1 MVREKIVPAGGGLV
15 FIFWLANKCIRGTML
30 SDSRP
35 PTPIS
40 RIGTMA
46 ELGPGM
52 EVFGDYY
59 LLGRV
64 GLGGMAEIF
73 RARRFQEP
81 VEGSELGPF
90 GRASRRRIYDAPI
103 VVLKRL
109 LVEQAKNPFF
119 LDNFIMETDI
129 TRLFDHPNV
138 VKTLQSGDV
147 EGVFYLV
154 MEYVSGVN
162 LNTLLG
168 KLASQRERMDLQLAL
183 FIVYSA
189 ASALDYTH
197 NFRMPSGRRS
207 CFVHRDLSPHN
218 IFLGFSGRAKLGDF
232 GVIHMDALEGSA
244 EGAVVTGKLGY
255 LSPEQVSAQELDE
268 RSDLFSLGIILYECI
283 TGRRLFY
290 ARRGERETEVM
301 KRIREANIPS
311 MREIVPSLPKAL
323 EELVFYCLKPQ
334 PNERIPSAEILMT
347 ELRQFIESEPL
358 TAADSL
364 ANLLIDL
371 FPQQH
376 AEFLRDLE
384 HGLIRS

>member
-1 MVREKIVPAGGGLV
+1 M
-15 FIFWLANKCIRGTML
+15 T
-30 SDSRP
+30 
-35 PTPIS
+35 
-40 RIGTMA
+40 

-129 TRLFDHPNV
+129 ARLFDHPNV

-162 LNTLLG
+162 LNVLLG
-168 KLASQRERMDLQLAL
+168 KLASQRQRMDLQTAL
-183 FIVYSA
+183 FIVHSA
-189 ASALDYTH
+189 AAALDYTH

-207 CFVHRDLSPHN
+207 HFVHRDLSPHN
-218 IFLGFSGRAKLGDF
+218 IFLGFGGKAKLGDF

-268 RSDLFSLGIILYECI
+268 RSDLFSLGIILYECL

-290 ARRGERETEVM
+290 ARRGEKETEVM
-301 KRIREANIPS
+301 KRIREAS
-311 MREIVPSLPKAL
+311 VPSVRETAPDIPAAL
-323 EELVFYCLKPQ
+323 EDLVMFCLKARTS
-334 PNERIPSAEILMT
+334 ERIESAEALMN
-347 ELRQFIESEPL
+347 ELSGFMTLDPL
-358 TAADSL
+358 SAAEAL
-364 ANLLIDL
+364 AARLIDL

-376 AEFLRDLE
+376 ADFLRDLE
-384 HGLIRS
+384 HGLIRP